1 MKSQMANEESEV
13 LLHTRVDDLN
23 DEGYLKRKKSE
34 ISLHGVVY
42 PLVVG
47 NDH

>member
-23 DEGYLKRKKSE
+23 DDGNLKKKE
-34 ISLHGVVY
+34 IRNLTSWGCLSAGCRQ
-42 PLVVG
+42 
-47 NDH
+47 